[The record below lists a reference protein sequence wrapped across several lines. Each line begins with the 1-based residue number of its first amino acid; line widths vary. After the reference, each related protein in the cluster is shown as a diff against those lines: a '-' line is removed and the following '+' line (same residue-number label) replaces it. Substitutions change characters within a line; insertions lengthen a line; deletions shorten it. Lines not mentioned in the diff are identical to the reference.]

1 MMNPVFTLIFIV
13 NLSGAMA
20 VYIYFEFILPGGI
33 MFSGVPAYYSPVC
46 FVGCLV
52 VLAMLALLMKRGHVG
67 LMLDVGYGKTQITEL
82 DEQDI
87 HHLQRHALQFPWSIA
102 FTALF
107 LWTLAGFF
115 FGFVQPL
122 MAVKIYHVKAP
133 ELILCVRRFVRISL
147 LGGGVTSLVLFFV
160 LENAW
165 RRYIPAFFPDGNL
178 SRVKHVFRLN
188 LRKRFLIVFLSIILI
203 PLPVIGISVFT
214 AMGHIAPGELSS
226 PGHVI
231 SSLAWELAFIALD
244 SLAIVLILA
253 WLLSKSILTPLLN
266 IKRVVREVENGNLD
280 TQVQIVSNDEL
291 GEVSEGVNLMID
303 SLKETR
309 KVKDSFGRYVCRE
322 IRDEILAG
330 NISTEGEMKRVTLL
344 FADLRNFTGLV
355 EKNHPRHVVKIMNRY
370 FTEMTR
376 VIKAHKGLV
385 LQYVGD
391 EIEAAFGAPKGYDEH
406 PEMAVRAAL
415 AMRNSLKQLNREL
428 EAAGAEP
435 LAHGIGIHSGAV
447 LAGNIGSEVKMSY
460 SLVGDTVN
468 TASRIQELT
477 REYDCDIVLT
487 QTTHNLLTG
496 SYRTCQLEPV
506 KVKGKNEGLIIYK
519 LL

>member
-1 MMNPVFTLIFIV
+1 MNLIFTLILIV
-13 NLSGAMA
+13 NLSGAIA
-20 VYIYFEFILPGGI
+20 VYIYFEFILPAGI
-33 MFSGVPAYYSPVC
+33 MTAGVPAYYSPAC
-46 FVGCLV
+46 FVGGLV
-52 VLAMLALLMKRGHVG
+52 VLGMLAYFLERRPVK
-67 LMLDVGYGKTQITEL
+67 LMLDVGYGKIKIADL

-87 HHLQRHALQFPWSIA
+87 HHLQRHALQFPWSVA

-107 LWTLAGFF
+107 VWTLAGFF

-122 MAVKIYHVKAP
+122 MAVRIFHAKAP
-133 ELILCVRRFVRISL
+133 ELILCVRRFIRISL

-165 RRYIPAFFPDGNL
+165 RRYIPAFFPDGKL

-214 AMGHIAPGELSS
+214 AMGHIGPGELSS
-226 PGHVI
+226 AGHVI

-253 WLLSKSILTPLLN
+253 WLLSKSILAPLLN
-266 IKRVVREVENGNLD
+266 IKKVVREVEKDNLD
-280 TQVQIVSNDEL
+280 VQVQIVSNDEL
-291 GEVSEGVNLMID
+291 GEVAEGVNLMID

-330 NISTEGEMKRVTLL
+330 NVSIEGEMKRVTLL

-376 VIKAHKGLV
+376 VIKDHKGLV

-391 EIEAAFGAPKGYDEH
+391 EIEAAFGAPKGYDDH

-415 AMRNSLKQLNREL
+415 AMRESLELLNREL
-428 EAAGAEP
+428 EAEDVEP

-468 TASRIQELT
+468 TASRIEGLT
-477 REYDCDIVLT
+477 KEYDCDIILS
-487 QTTHNLLTG
+487 QTTYNLLTG